1 MILTSSREERDLA
14 ESYGLGVNSY
24 VVKPVDF
31 DRFSKVA
38 KDLDKRFGL
47 THRWKGDEVSFN
59 GAGVSGSMHV
69 GKSQI
74 SLDVE
79 LSFLFVALKGTIE
92 RHINREL
99 DAALKGNA

>member
-1 MILTSSREERDLA
+1 MRSISIKRRHKLDHKDAKAAAR
-14 ESYGLGVNSY
+14 
-24 VVKPVDF
+24 
-31 DRFSKVA
+31 KVA